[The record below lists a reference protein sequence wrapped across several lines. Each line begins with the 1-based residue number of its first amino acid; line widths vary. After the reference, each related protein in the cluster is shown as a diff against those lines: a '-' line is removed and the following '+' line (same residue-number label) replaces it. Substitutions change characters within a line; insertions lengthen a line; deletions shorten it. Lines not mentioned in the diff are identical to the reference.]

1 MNESGLSQRDYLR
14 FQALVQERSGL
25 HFAERRAL
33 DLASGVMRGMAEVG
47 QTSLDEYYLLVSDTG
62 TPAGRAACEQLVN
75 LLTVGETHFFRDES
89 QFAALEQHVL
99 PALISRNV
107 AAGTRRLRV
116 WSAGCASGEE
126 PYSLAILL
134 TTLLDDIDDWD
145 ITLLATDIN
154 SAVLRRAQEAV
165 YGEWSFREER
175 AHLLR
180 GTYFVKGPGPRAGVG
195 PRYTLRENIRRRVSF
210 APLNLAEDAYPALY
224 NNTVAMDLILCRNV
238 MIYFQD
244 ATTRRVLSRLSDCL
258 VDDGWLVLGHADP
271 APNALHPQL
280 QVRVIGG
287 AVVYQKGV
295 TPAIPPGAAVF
306 GEPLTGVPV
315 ETPVYVPAEPA
326 WPFPPPEVPPAVPP
340 AAPPVAPSAAP
351 QPDLPAEVMALLANG
366 QAVQAVE
373 RLEAYLARRPDDA
386 TALRQLGEA
395 YANLARWRR
404 ARDACER
411 AIERDPLQQEAHF
424 VLGMVREH
432 SGDLSGALESF
443 KRVVY
448 LDRGHVLAHMALA
461 GLHQRAGRVDA
472 AARSL
477 RNVVRLLEALL
488 PSTIIP
494 GSGGTTAARL
504 LIVARELLRPLQ
516 EQEESTR

>member
-25 HFAERRAL
+25 HFSERRAL
-33 DLASGVMRGMAEVG
+33 DLASGVLRGMAEAG
-47 QTSLDEYYLLVSDTG
+47 QTSLDDYYRLLSDG
-62 TPAGRAACEQLVN
+62 SAPAGRAACEQLVN

-89 QFAALEQHVL
+89 QFAVLEQHIL
-99 PALISRNV
+99 PALIARN
-107 AAGTRRLRV
+107 AGAGPRRLRI

-134 TTLLDDIDDWD
+134 TMLLDDIDDWD

-154 SAVLRRAQEAV
+154 SAVLQRAQQAQ

-175 AHLLR
+175 AQLLR
-180 GTYFVKGPGPRAGVG
+180 GRYFTQGPGPRPGAG
-195 PRYTLRENIRRRVSF
+195 PRYALREDVRRRVSF
-210 APLNLAEDAYPALY
+210 AALNLVEDAYPALY
-224 NNTVAMDLILCRNV
+224 NNTVAMDLVLCRNV

-244 ATTRRVLSRLSDCL
+244 PTTRRVLTRLCDCL

-287 AVVYQKGV
+287 AVVYQKAV
-295 TPAIPPGAAVF
+295 TPAGAPEIVVWTGPAAAAAPPAQAPVAPAAPTLPV
-306 GEPLTGVPV
+306 VP
-315 ETPVYVPAEPA
+315 TTPA
-326 WPFPPPEVPPAVPP
+326 WPFPPQAIPPEAPA
-340 AAPPVAPSAAP
+340 
-351 QPDLPAEVMALLANG
+351 PDLAAEVATLLANG
-366 QAVQAVE
+366 QALAAIE
-373 RLEAYLARRPDDA
+373 KLEAHLVQNPDDA
-386 TALRQLGEA
+386 VALGRLGEA
-395 YANLARWRR
+395 YANMARWRR

-411 AIERDPLQQEAHF
+411 AIERDPLQLGAHF
-424 VLGMVREH
+424 VLGMVLEH
-432 SGDLSGALESF
+432 SGDEAGALESF

-461 GLHQRAGRVDA
+461 GLHQRAGRADA

-477 RNVVRLLEALL
+477 RNVVRLLEAL
-488 PSTIIP
+488 PPGEIIP

-504 LIVARELLRPLQ
+504 LVVARELSRPLQ
-516 EQEESTR
+516 GQEEISR

>member
-1 MNESGLSQRDYLR
+1 MNETGLSQRDYLR

-25 HFAERRAL
+25 HFSERRAL
-33 DLASGVMRGMAEVG
+33 DLASGVLRGMAEAG
-47 QTSLDEYYLLVSDTG
+47 RTSLDDYYRLLSDTG

-99 PALISRNV
+99 PALIARNA
-107 AAGTRRLRV
+107 AAGTRRLRI

-126 PYSLAILL
+126 PFSLAILL
-134 TTLLDDIDDWD
+134 VTLLEDIEDWD
-145 ITLLATDIN
+145 VTLLATDIN
-154 SAVLRRAQEAV
+154 SAVLQRAQEGV

-175 AHLLR
+175 AQLLR
-180 GTYFVKGPGPRAGVG
+180 ERYFTRDAGLRPGAG
-195 PRYTLRENIRRRVSF
+195 PRYALREDIRRRVNF
-210 APLNLAEDAYPALY
+210 GALNLVEDAYPALY

-244 ATTRRVLSRLSDCL
+244 PTTRRVLSRLCDCL

-287 AVVYQKGV
+287 AVVYQKV
-295 TPAIPPGAAVF
+295 VAPA
-306 GEPLTGVPV
+306 GVP
-315 ETPVYVPAEPA
+315 ETVPQIAAWTEPAAAPLPAPAPVAPA
-326 WPFPPPEVPPAVPP
+326 WPFAPA
-340 AAPPVAPSAAP
+340 AAPPEAP
-351 QPDLPAEVMALLANG
+351 QPDLVTEVAGLLANG
-366 QAVQAVE
+366 QALAAVE
-373 RLEAYLARRPDDA
+373 KLEAHLARNPDDA
-386 TALRQLGEA
+386 AALGRLGEA

-411 AIERDPLQQEAHF
+411 AIERDPLQLGAHF
-424 VLGMVREH
+424 VLGMVLEH
-432 SGDLSGALESF
+432 SGDEAGALRSF

-461 GLHQRAGRVDA
+461 SLYQRAGRADS

-477 RNVVRLLEALL
+477 RNVVRLLGAL
-488 PSTIIP
+488 PPGEIIP

-504 LIVARELLRPLQ
+504 LVVARELLRPLQ
-516 EQEESTR
+516 EREESAR